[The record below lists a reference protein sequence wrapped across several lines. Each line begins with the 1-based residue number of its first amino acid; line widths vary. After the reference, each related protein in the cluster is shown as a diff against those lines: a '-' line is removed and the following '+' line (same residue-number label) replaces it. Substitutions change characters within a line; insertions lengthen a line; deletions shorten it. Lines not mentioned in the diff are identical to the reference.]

1 MIQGDLEYLMSS
13 LPYLSFTDAEEER
26 TRVATLFQKYA
37 GPTAGE
43 QGVLGIFEAEA
54 GKFLSADAFQTL
66 KAICLEDMPGPAFRN
81 SKNKVLATFA
91 AYANGLKQDVREL
104 RLARR
109 SQLEVSAHKKPPLP
123 LTPGN
128 PLEEEIQ
135 LMKWQ
140 WESLEELSTGH
151 YTDFGALCIYKL
163 KLLLLLRWWGFDQ
176 QKGFETFLEITE
188 KKQ

>member
-1 MIQGDLEYLMSS
+1 MIQGNLEYLMSS
-13 LPYLSFTDAEEER
+13 LPYLFFTDAEEER
-26 TRVATLFQKYA
+26 MRVAALFQKYA
-37 GPTAGE
+37 GPAAAG
-43 QGVLGIFEAEA
+43 QSLLSIFEAEA

-66 KAICLEDMPGPAFRN
+66 KEIRLEDMHGPAFRN

-91 AYANGLKQDVREL
+91 AYTYGLKEDVRQL
-104 RLARR
+104 RLARSGR
-109 SQLEVSAHKKPPLP
+109 SEASAQKKPPLP

-140 WESLEELSTGH
+140 WETLEELSTGH

-163 KLLLLLRWWGFDQ
+163 KLLLLLRWWGFDRE
-176 QKGFETFLEITE
+176 KGFEKFLEIT
-188 KKQ
+188 KNKQ